1 MLGSNQCFHDLKA
14 RWVMRASG
22 GRPQQVPPHDHQCST
37 CARSPV
43 LFGGIFELIAKVGFS
58 LTAVA
63 HGRVQDRS
71 QPDDGGQSI
80 CVRKV
85 RCLGLNGLFVR
96 VFGFSEHENECPSDF
111 VDLVHVTQVG
121 SGRV

>member
-1 MLGSNQCFHDLKA
+1 MTTNA
-14 RWVMRASG
+14 R
-22 GRPQQVPPHDHQCST
+22 P
-37 CARSPV
+37 ARTVQS
-43 LFGGIFELIAKVGFS
+43 LCGLIVEISAKVGFS

-85 RCLGLNGLFVR
+85 RYLGLNGLFVR
-96 VFGFSEHENECPSDF
+96 VFGFSKHENECPSDF